1 MAKNNYKADNL
12 YFTNRKK
19 YYEQKGSA
27 PTKSLG
33 SDFSNEDYNKMVGFA
48 GSEWVEGGLSR
59 RGLDSLGVNS
69 QLSIRFPNLTGGGNL
84 YKNNGGYITIN
95 ETVWLCQKA
104 WEEFQLFRNT
114 IEAMVEFSM
123 SKIKLSSPN
132 KSAKNFCETWL
143 KAINIDGFAEQ
154 FYRELY
160 RSCNV
165 FPYAMKGKINMK
177 DARDLKMHASTAE
190 IPVKYTILNPAQVS
204 LYGGLTNDR
213 DIYKVLSPYEI
224 KRLKNP
230 QTQSEKILYQKLSPE
245 IKQAIKNSSEIS
257 QTSSIY
263 IPLKDVSSVFYQK
276 QDYEYFAV
284 PLFYGVLDDIELKL
298 EMKKADRK
306 VLKTL
311 ENMILK
317 VTMGGYKID
326 GNEVPPNPEHLAYM
340 RQLFN
345 NESTQRVLVADYT
358 TEVEYVIP
366 DITKVVGVEKY
377 AQVNED
383 IREGLQSIFGSN
395 EKFSNQ
401 MTKVKVFC
409 QRLKR
414 GQSIF
419 KEWIEGEIGNVC
431 KAMGYTNPPTVKLSS
446 ISLEDQTQMNRVYT
460 RMAELGFLVP
470 EELNTAIEDGILPE
484 KAESLKN
491 QKEYRKLKNDSL
503 YEPQMNY
510 NPTDEDSGSS
520 GKTEIKKER
529 GRPAGSGVPISGPRQ
544 SRVVGGI
551 GGISLKEI
559 QSCLMEMD
567 KIKENVIKKL
577 KGSYKVKKLTDSQVD
592 FANSI
597 AKKVVENYKKT
608 EWGKAV
614 ASVIKN
620 KSIDEDPKMQ
630 EEIDKICDDFEL
642 DAFLGALVWHS
653 RRDAPSN

>member
-1 MAKNNYKADNL
+1 MAKKNYKTDNL
-12 YFTNRKK
+12 YFTDRKK
-19 YYEQKGSA
+19 YYEQQESA
-27 PTKSLG
+27 PKKSIG
-33 SDFSNEDYNKMVGFA
+33 SDFSNEDYEKMVGFA
-48 GSEWVEGGLSR
+48 GSEWVSGGLGR
-59 RGLDSLGVNS
+59 RGTNPLGVNT
-69 QLSIRFPNLTGGGNL
+69 QLSVRFPNLTSGGNL
-84 YKNNGGYITIN
+84 YKNNGGYITIS
-95 ETVWLCQKA
+95 ETVYLCQKA

-123 SKIKLSSPN
+123 SKIRLSSSN
-132 KSAKNFCETWL
+132 RSAKNFCETWL
-143 KAINIDGFAEQ
+143 KSINIDGFSEQ

-165 FPYAMKGKINMK
+165 FPYAMKGTISAK
-177 DARDLKMHASTAE
+177 DVKDLKMYASTAE
-190 IPVKYTILNPAQVS
+190 IPVKYTVLNPAQVS
-204 LYGGLTNDR
+204 LYGGLTTDR
-213 DIYKVLSPYEI
+213 NFYKVLSPYEI

-245 IKQAIKNSSEIS
+245 TKKAIKDSSELS
-257 QTSSIY
+257 LTSYIY
-263 IPLKDVSSVFYQK
+263 VPLKDVSSAFYQK
-276 QDYEYFAV
+276 QDYEYFAA

-340 RQLFN
+340 RELFN

-358 TEVEYVIP
+358 TEVDYVIP
-366 DITKVVGVEKY
+366 DISKIVGTEKY

-401 MTKVKVFC
+401 MTKVRVFC

-419 KEWIEGEIGNVC
+419 KEWLEGELGNVC
-431 KAMGYTNPPTVKLSS
+431 KAMGYTKTPKVKLSS
-446 ISLEDQTQMNRVYT
+446 INLEDQTSMNRVYT

-470 EELNTAIEDGILPE
+470 DELNTAIEDGILPE
-484 KAESLKN
+484 KDESLKN
-491 QKEYRKLKNDSL
+491 QREYRKFKNDSL

-510 NPTDEDSGSS
+510 NPIDEDLGPAS
-520 GKTEIKKER
+520 KNKVKQEP
-529 GRPAGSGVPISGPRQ
+529 GRPAGTGVPLSEPRQ

-551 GGISLKEI
+551 GGISLKEL
-559 QSCLMEMD
+559 QSCLIEMD
-567 KIKENVIKKL
+567 KIKDNVVKKL
-577 KGSYKVKKLTDSQVD
+577 KSSYKVKKLTDSQVD

-597 AKKVVENYKKT
+597 AKKVVENYDKAQW
-608 EWGKAV
+608 EKAV

-620 KSIDEDPKMQ
+620 KSIDENQKMQ

-642 DAFLGALVWHS
+642 DTFLGALVWHS
-653 RRDAPSN
+653 KREAPSN

>member
-1 MAKNNYKADNL
+1 MAKKNYKTDNL
-12 YFTNRKK
+12 YFTDRKK
-19 YYEQKGSA
+19 YYEQQESA
-27 PTKSLG
+27 PKKSIG
-33 SDFSNEDYNKMVGFA
+33 SDFSNEDYEKMVGFA
-48 GSEWVEGGLSR
+48 GSEWVSGGLGR
-59 RGLDSLGVNS
+59 RGTNPLGVNT
-69 QLSIRFPNLTGGGNL
+69 QLSARFPNLTNGGNL
-84 YKNNGGYITIN
+84 YKNNGGYITIS
-95 ETVWLCQKA
+95 ETVYLCQKA

-123 SKIKLSSPN
+123 SKIRLSSPN
-132 KSAKNFCETWL
+132 RSAKNFCETWL
-143 KAINIDGFAEQ
+143 KSINIDGFSEQ

-165 FPYAMKGKINMK
+165 FPYAMKGTISAK
-177 DARDLKMHASTAE
+177 DVKDLKMYASTAE
-190 IPVKYTILNPAQVS
+190 IPVKYTVLNPAQVS
-204 LYGGLTNDR
+204 LYGGLTTDR
-213 DIYKVLSPYEI
+213 NFYKVLSPYEI

-245 IKQAIKNSSEIS
+245 TKKAIQDSSELS
-257 QTSSIY
+257 LTSYIY
-263 IPLKDVSSVFYQK
+263 VPLKDVSSAFYQK
-276 QDYEYFAV
+276 QDYEYFAA

-340 RQLFN
+340 RELFN

-358 TEVEYVIP
+358 TEVDYVIP
-366 DITKVVGVEKY
+366 DISKIVGTEKY

-401 MTKVKVFC
+401 MTKVRVFC

-419 KEWIEGEIGNVC
+419 KEWLEGELGNVC
-431 KAMGYTNPPTVKLSS
+431 KAMGYTKTPKVKLSS
-446 ISLEDQTQMNRVYT
+446 INLEDQTSMNRVYT

-470 EELNTAIEDGILPE
+470 DELNTAIEDGILPE
-484 KAESLKN
+484 KDESLKN
-491 QKEYRKLKNDSL
+491 QREYRKFKNDSL

-510 NPTDEDSGSS
+510 NPIDEDLGPAS
-520 GKTEIKKER
+520 KDKVKQEP
-529 GRPAGSGVPISGPRQ
+529 GRPAGTGVPLSEPRQ

-551 GGISLKEI
+551 GGISLKEL
-559 QSCLMEMD
+559 QSCLIEMD
-567 KIKENVIKKL
+567 KIKDNVVKKL
-577 KGSYKVKKLTDSQVD
+577 KSSYKVKKLTDSQVD

-597 AKKVVENYKKT
+597 AKKVVENYDKAQW
-608 EWGKAV
+608 EKAV

-620 KSIDEDPKMQ
+620 KSIDENQEMQ

-642 DAFLGALVWHS
+642 DTFLGALVWHS
-653 RRDAPSN
+653 KREAPSN

>member
-1 MAKNNYKADNL
+1 MAKKNYKTDNL
-12 YFTNRKK
+12 YFTDRKK
-19 YYEQKGSA
+19 YYEQKESA
-27 PTKSLG
+27 PNKSIG
-33 SDFSNEDYNKMVGFA
+33 SDFSNEEYKKMVGFA
-48 GSEWVEGGLSR
+48 GSEWVSGGLGR
-59 RGLDSLGVNS
+59 RGTNPLGVNT
-69 QLSIRFPNLTGGGNL
+69 QLSVRFPNLTSGGNL
-84 YKNNGGYITIN
+84 YKNNGGYITIS
-95 ETVWLCQKA
+95 ETVYLCQKA

-123 SKIKLSSPN
+123 SKIRLSSSN
-132 KSAKNFCETWL
+132 RSAKNFCETWL
-143 KAINIDGFAEQ
+143 KSINIDGFSEQ

-165 FPYAMKGKINMK
+165 FPYAMKGTISAK
-177 DARDLKMHASTAE
+177 DVKELKMYASTAE
-190 IPVKYTILNPAQVS
+190 IPVKYTVLNPAQVS
-204 LYGGLTNDR
+204 LYGGLTTDR
-213 DIYKVLSPYEI
+213 NFYKVLSPYEI

-245 IKQAIKNSSEIS
+245 TKKAIQDSSELS
-257 QTSSIY
+257 LNSYIY
-263 IPLKDVSSVFYQK
+263 VPLKDVSSAFYQK
-276 QDYEYFAV
+276 QDYEYFAA

-317 VTMGGYKID
+317 VTMGGYKVD

-340 RQLFN
+340 RELFN

-358 TEVEYVIP
+358 TEVDYVIP
-366 DITKVVGVEKY
+366 DISKIVGTEKY

-401 MTKVKVFC
+401 MTKVRVFC

-419 KEWIEGEIGNVC
+419 KEWLEGELGNVC
-431 KAMGYTNPPTVKLSS
+431 KAMGYTKTPTVKLSS
-446 ISLEDQTQMNRVYT
+446 INLEDQTSMNRVYT

-470 EELNTAIEDGILPE
+470 DELNTAIEDGILPE
-484 KAESLKN
+484 KDESLKN
-491 QKEYRKLKNDSL
+491 QKEYRKFKNDSL

-510 NPTDEDSGSS
+510 NPIDEDLGPAS
-520 GKTEIKKER
+520 KTGIKQEP
-529 GRPAGSGVPISGPRQ
+529 GRPAGTGVPLSEPRQ

-551 GGISLKEI
+551 GGISLKEL
-559 QSCLMEMD
+559 QSCLIEMD
-567 KIKENVIKKL
+567 KIKDNVIKKL
-577 KGSYKVKKLTDSQVD
+577 KSSYKVEKLTDSQVD

-597 AKKVVENYKKT
+597 AKKVVENYDKAQ
-608 EWGKAV
+608 WGKAV

-620 KSIDEDPKMQ
+620 KSIDENQKMQ
-630 EEIDKICDDFEL
+630 EEIDEICDDFQL
-642 DAFLGALVWHS
+642 DTFLGALVWHS
-653 RRDAPSN
+653 KREAPSN